1 MLENEKDD
9 ITGLLI
15 YLQCTVY
22 MFINRECS
30 SALLYRTSKSMHI
43 QCTCIQFV
51 RTGLT
56 HNEDLVYAIDGEE
69 VTDQVKISALQSL

>member
-9 ITGLLI
+9 ITGLI
-15 YLQCTVY
+15 YLQCTVC
-22 MFINRECS
+22 MFINRECG
-30 SALLYRTSKSMHI
+30 SALLYRTNESMHI
-43 QCTCIQFV
+43 QCTCI
-51 RTGLT
+51 RTELT